1 MALKKL
7 LGSNFRVV
15 EGSAVIAQATSCQVT
30 VSGNMESARTKDTP
44 NGYDQEQMV
53 SKQWSLQVT
62 TIDAS
67 VETLRTYITM
77 FNTQNAGG
85 QSSSCY
91 TGLPVGF
98 DETSGTNNSTL
109 EHSTDIEHS
118 GVALLS
124 DLNLQANNRTT
135 CQLQLQLTGNG
146 PLA

>member
-15 EGSAVIAQATSCQVT
+15 EGSAVVAQATSCQVT

-53 SKQWSLQVT
+53 SKQWSLSVT

-67 VETLRTYITM
+67 VTTLRKYITL
-77 FNTQNAGG
+77 FNTQNSG
-85 QSSSCY
+85 QSSSGY
-91 TGLPVGF
+91 AGLAIGF
-98 DETSGTNNSTL
+98 DETSGTNNSDL
-109 EHSTDIEHS
+109 EHSEDIEHS
-118 GVALLS
+118 GVALLNDIS
-124 DLNLQANNRTT
+124 LQANNRTT
-135 CQLQLQLTGNG
+135 CQLQLQFTGNG

>member
-15 EGSAVIAQATSCQVT
+15 EGSAVIAQATACQVT

-53 SKQWSLQVT
+53 SKQWSAQVT

-67 VETLRTYITM
+67 VTTLRKYITL
-77 FNTQNAGG
+77 FNTQNSG
-85 QSSSCY
+85 QSSSGY
-91 TGLPVGF
+91 AGLAIGF
-98 DETSGTNNSTL
+98 DETSGTNNSDL
-109 EHSTDIEHS
+109 DHSTDIEHS
-118 GVALLS
+118 GVALLNDIS
-124 DLNLQANNRTT
+124 LQANNRTT
-135 CQLQLQLTGNG
+135 CQLQLQFTGNG